1 MKIFNTL
8 FIHLIKVYQWLIS
21 PIIGQNC
28 RYYPT
33 CSKYMI
39 DSLKRHGAL
48 NGFLLG
54 IKRIFRCHP
63 WSKSDYWD
71 PVK

>member
-1 MKIFNTL
+1 MAKIIISFVLIYRNTL
-8 FIHLIKVYQWLIS
+8 GLVLPPS
-21 PIIGQNC
+21 C
-28 RYYPT
+28 RYCPT

-39 DSLKRHGAL
+39 DSLKKHGAL

>member
-1 MKIFNTL
+1 MAKIIISFVLIYRNTL
-8 FIHLIKVYQWLIS
+8 GLVLPPS
-21 PIIGQNC
+21 C

-39 DSLKRHGAL
+39 DSLKKHGAL
-48 NGFLLG
+48 NGSLLG